1 MQDALSCAIRTS
13 DGEKLIWEKNLANP
27 YGEGRLDVVS
37 KTDLFN
43 RYPTVTIYAVA
54 KVLN

>member
-1 MQDALSCAIRTS
+1 MSCAIRTS

-43 RYPTVTIYAVA
+43 RYPTVTIYAAA